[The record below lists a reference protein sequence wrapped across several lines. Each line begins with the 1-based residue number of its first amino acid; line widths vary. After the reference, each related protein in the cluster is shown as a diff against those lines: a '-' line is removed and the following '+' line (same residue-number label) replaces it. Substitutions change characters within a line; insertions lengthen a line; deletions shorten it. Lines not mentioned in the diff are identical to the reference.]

1 MIYFGPKTKEQQLE
15 EEALAIV
22 EAYQEA
28 EEYLEHGFDD
38 FDMSFL
44 DNLDN

>member
-1 MIYFGPKTKEQQLE
+1 MLNYGPKTKEEVLN
-15 EEALAIV
+15 EEAVAIM

-38 FDMSFL
+38 FDLSVFETL
-44 DNLDN
+44 E